1 MITSFVASALS
12 TLMTAGARRAAAAS
26 GEPRGRFVRPERSE
40 RAFGG
45 RQHDRAYNA
54 GPAGLTQSNFALVN
68 R

>member
-12 TLMTAGARRAAAAS
+12 TLMTAGARRAAATA
-26 GEPRGRFVRPERSE
+26 GEPRARFIRPERSE

-45 RQHDRAYNA
+45 RQHDRVCNA
-54 GPAGLTQSNFALVN
+54 GPAGLTQSSFVLVN

>member
-12 TLMTAGARRAAAAS
+12 TVMTAGARRAAATS
-26 GEPRGRFVRPERSE
+26 GEPRARFIRPERLE

-45 RQHDRAYNA
+45 RQYDRAYNA
-54 GPAGLTQSNFALVN
+54 GPAGLTQSNLILVN